1 MNDLL
6 SSILDTHP
14 ELNAIER
21 ELVKSLVKILRWLE
35 GTEVNREYLRFL
47 GEARLLANTLGLIRK
62 GVFEEEGADLA
73 AMLQSAGDDGTG
85 GA

>member
-73 AMLQSAGDDGTG
+73 TMLQSAGDDGTG